1 MKMKKLMLPLAISAL
16 AMPAL
21 ALEPMPK
28 QDGFSGSLGLGA
40 AGGSVESNFLA
51 KVIGVDLGNEDIYV
65 YDSPSQTDIIIP
77 SFEFDLGYTFG
88 NQKSRIYLTNVLEDP
103 LDFSSNTALAFRHDF
118 ASLGN
123 IELAGLAPGAAQTE
137 VWENP
142 YELGVDRD
150 ATERST
156 SGGRLTWDKMFGTGL
171 EFVADIRKV
180 DIDEERSGQNL
191 GLTAAQ
197 QDLLDREGDVSR
209 YSLGYTFNCADD
221 VQVQPSVAYIDRD
234 LDGKAMAQDGY
245 ELGVDLVYSPGAYT
259 WVNSVVYQ
267 SLDGD
272 KENPLF
278 NEVNDANVYRL
289 ASELNIPNPM
299 GWDQWFA
306 TVGFVWGENQ
316 ADIDFNKSSV
326 ALFSARVGRNF

>member
-1 MKMKKLMLPLAISAL
+1 MKKLLLPLAISAL

-21 ALEPMPK
+21 ALDPMPK
-28 QDGFSGSLGLGA
+28 QDGFSGSLALGA
-40 AGGSVESNFLA
+40 SGGSVDSNFLA
-51 KVIGVDLGNEDIYV
+51 KVIGVDLSNEDIYV

-77 SFEFDLGYTFG
+77 SFSFDLGYTFG
-88 NQKSRIYLTNVLEDP
+88 NQKSRIYLTNVVEDSLE
-103 LDFSSNTALAFRHDF
+103 FSSNTALAFRHDF
-118 ASLGN
+118 DSLGN
-123 IELAGLAPGAAQTE
+123 IVLAGLAPGAAQTE

-150 ATERST
+150 ATERAT
-156 SGGRLTWDKMFGTGL
+156 SGGRLTWDQMFGTGL
-171 EFVADIRKV
+171 EFVADMRKV

-191 GLTAAQ
+191 GLTAAE
-197 QDLLDREGDVSR
+197 QDLLDREGDISS
-209 YSLGYTFNCADD
+209 YTLGYTFNCSDN
-221 VQVQPSVAYIDRD
+221 VRVQPSVGYIDRD

-245 ELGVDLVYSPGAYT
+245 ELGVDLVYDAGAYT
-259 WVNSVVYQ
+259 WLNRVVYQ

-272 KENPLF
+272 QENPIF

-299 GWDQWFA
+299 GWNHWFA
-306 TVGFVWGENQ
+306 TVGFTWADNQ

-326 ALFSARVGRNF
+326 ALFTARIGRDF

>member
-1 MKMKKLMLPLAISAL
+1 MKKLMLSLAISAL
-16 AMPAL
+16 AMPVSAMG
-21 ALEPMPK
+21 PMPK
-28 QDGFSGSLGLGA
+28 QDGFSGSLALGA

-51 KVIGVDLGNEDIYV
+51 KVIGVDLSNEDIYV

-77 SFEFDLGYTFG
+77 SFSFDLGYTFG
-88 NQKSRIYLTNVLEDP
+88 NQKTRIYAGNVVEDAI
-103 LDFSSNTALAFRHDF
+103 DFSSNTAVAVRHDF
-118 ASLGN
+118 DSLGN
-123 IELAGLAPGAAQTE
+123 IELAGLLPGAAQVE

-171 EFVADIRKV
+171 EFVASARQV

-197 QDLLDREGDVSR
+197 QDLLDREGDLYR
-209 YSLGYTFNCADD
+209 YQLGYAFKCADD
-221 VQVQPSVAYIDRD
+221 LSVEPSVAYIDRD
-234 LDGKAMAQDGY
+234 LDGGAMAQDGY
-245 ELGVDLVYSPGAYT
+245 ELGISLVYEAGDYN
-259 WVNSVVYQ
+259 WVNRVVYQ
-267 SLDGD
+267 DLDGD
-272 KENPLF
+272 QGNPLF
-278 NEVNDANVYRL
+278 NGEVNDANVYAL

-306 TVGFVWGENQ
+306 TVGFQWAENQ

-326 ALFSARVGRNF
+326 ALFAARVGRNF